1 MEDTFNLVAEFGSWR
16 EVRRVVKLHE
26 RSLKKYIARR
36 LESLWERAKR
46 ISVGDK
52 VLVRSSRSGITHVG
66 EVIQK
71 EEDFTVVRRCH
82 SGRINQ
88 LDYIYDR
95 RSVPC
100 SSSIY
105 KIP

>member
-1 MEDTFNLVAEFGSWR
+1 MEDAFNLVAEFGSWR

-26 RSLKKYIARR
+26 RTLKKYIARR
-36 LESLWERAKR
+36 LESLWDRSKK

-52 VLVRSSRSGITHVG
+52 VLVRSSGSGNTHVG

-71 EEDFTVVRRCH
+71 ETDFTVVRRCH
-82 SGRINQ
+82 SGKINHF
-88 LDYIYDR
+88 DYIYDR

-100 SSSIY
+100 SASIF
-105 KIP
+105 KIH